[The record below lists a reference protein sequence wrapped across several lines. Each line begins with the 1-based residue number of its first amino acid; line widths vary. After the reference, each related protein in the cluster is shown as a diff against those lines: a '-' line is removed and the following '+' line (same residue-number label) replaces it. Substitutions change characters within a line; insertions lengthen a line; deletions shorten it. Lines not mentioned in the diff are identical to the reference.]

1 MLPINRSCEQAC
13 LWCGRKLEDQ
23 EDLLRS
29 FYHPDLICDKCRKEM
44 KYRPLTITKE
54 GLKIEMLYPYSNLGR
69 EMLIQYKELGDEA
82 LFPLFLHLNKDKLR
96 HKYRKYTLV
105 PLPSS
110 LEAYK
115 RRGFNQVNEIFSVL
129 ELPICELLEK
139 EDVPEQKHLNRLQRY
154 QASRKI
160 RLIPGKQ
167 IPKTPILLVD
177 DLITTGYSIMASF
190 QCFKGTNPQIQ
201 ALCVFGHHF
210 YYENASKIEKLGFF
224 LND

>member
-1 MLPINRSCEQAC
+1 
-13 LWCGRKLEDQ
+13 
-23 EDLLRS
+23 
-29 FYHPDLICDKCRKEM
+29 M

-54 GLKIEMLYPYSNLGR
+54 GQRIEMLYPYQDLGR

-82 LFPLFLHLNKDKLR
+82 LYPLFLNLYKDKLR

-115 RRGFNQVNEIFSVL
+115 RRGFNQVKEMFSGL
-129 ELPICELLEK
+129 DLPFCELLEK
-139 EDVPEQKHLNRLQRY
+139 EDVPEQKHLNKLQRY

-160 RLIPGKQ
+160 RLIPGKE

-190 QCFKGTNPQIQ
+190 QCFKGINPKIS

-210 YYENASKIEKLGFF
+210 YYENARKIDKLVFN